1 MTVYYNIPDRKPF
14 VKALKEITGCKS
26 AYLGIPTYAYKVDYF
41 TVTREGN
48 LVFDDM
54 ADSEEIEKVLEELA
68 SRGFIAESG
77 EYDTPQPEISE
88 DEPLEDIPPAYDTP
102 EVEDLSLTISL
113 PKSTFTY
120 SQLENLRKLVDAKAP
135 LLKQALDISELPIII
150 TDETVS
156 FPWFTSDIDADSCT
170 AYTSLITAICKMAKE
185 AKRVTVKE
193 KEVENP
199 KYAFRCF
206 LLRLGM
212 IGDEH
217 KKNRKIL
224 MRNLTGS
231 SAFKNG
237 RKGGEQ

>member
-1 MTVYYNIPDRKPF
+1 MTIFYNLTDRKPF
-14 VKALKEITGCKS
+14 VKALEEIIGCKS

-54 ADSEEIEKVLEELA
+54 ADSEEIEKVLEELDN
-68 SRGFIAESG
+68 RGFHAEAA
-77 EYDTPQPEISE
+77 EYDTPQPEITE
-88 DEPLEDIPPAYDTP
+88 EEPLEDTPPAYGTP
-102 EVEDLSLTISL
+102 EGEDLSLTISL
-113 PKSTFTY
+113 PRDYFTD
-120 SQLENLRKLVDAKAP
+120 SQFENLRKLVDAKAP
-135 LLKQALDISELPIII
+135 LLKEALAVTELPIIV
-150 TDETVS
+150 TAETVS
-156 FPWFTSDIDADSCT
+156 FPWFTSNIDADSCA
-170 AYTSLITAICKMAKE
+170 AYTSLITAICRMAKE
-185 AKRVTVKE
+185 AKRVTAKE

-217 KKNRKIL
+217 KQNRKIL
-224 MRNLTGS
+224 MRNLSGN
-231 SAFKNG
+231 SAFKSG